1 MKYLNIYLKF
11 IVYFI
16 YFISSIN
23 AAAAG
28 NKQKSVLFSLKNST
42 FPCRF
47 PITGEF
53 YIDDGPQRIL
63 KIDESHF
70 ETKGDCI
77 RGSDKNKNKDFF
89 VVRQKSETDTCYRC
103 ILFLTLHANVIRFKQ
118 SLCVRDDTDLE
129 GLCRQIAGDSPL
141 FTMFRTNPTPIACPI
156 PMPSSF
162 AYSISSG
169 FCRND
174 GLSMIDECS
183 VPNRFRLSFVSC
195 PHATKSITHDEA
207 YECIADWN
215 HYSTYYFAAR
225 VVGNPFNPA
234 LGDFRCFI
242 VDQTTNRI
250 AMSADSSCLEL
261 TALDRASVVLTY
273 SNAERPKPTCTFPHV
288 IRGFAAWT
296 SVSSGNTI
304 KINKGRWTEI
314 SRDNETVVKA
324 LCVHSEDDLFVV
336 KKTTGCNTGISCIKT
351 QKHSP
356 DVISVT
362 SVPMAAADME
372 LCKKLQASEKTT
384 FSFDMLIKDDHVVKC
399 PYEGLLF
406 SEKCSKPLL
415 SVGCDISTRMN
426 LTDICS
432 VRLPNSKTDI
442 AITETF
448 VCRSSFRV
456 KNETFLIASSRR
468 RFLCLKFWLK
478 SHDSLVVDTYSD
490 TACYNEALELSKR
503 LPERFEIVQTAGCP
517 SKAANLVKLLLPSPS
532 SSSSFSLPMTSF
544 CFLNFLFL
552 FFIHF

>member
-1 MKYLNIYLKF
+1 
-11 IVYFI
+11 
-16 YFISSIN
+16 
-23 AAAAG
+23 
-28 NKQKSVLFSLKNST
+28 
-42 FPCRF
+42 
-47 PITGEF
+47 
-53 YIDDGPQRIL
+53 
-63 KIDESHF
+63 
-70 ETKGDCI
+70 
-77 RGSDKNKNKDFF
+77 
-89 VVRQKSETDTCYRC
+89 
-103 ILFLTLHANVIRFKQ
+103 
-118 SLCVRDDTDLE
+118 
-129 GLCRQIAGDSPL
+129 
-141 FTMFRTNPTPIACPI
+141 
-156 PMPSSF
+156 MPSSF

-169 FCRND
+169 YCRND

-195 PHATKSITHDEA
+195 PQATKSITHDEA

-273 SNAERPKPTCTFPHV
+273 SNAERPKPSCTFPHV

-296 SVSSGNTI
+296 SVSTGNTI

-314 SRDNETVVKA
+314 SRDGETVVKA
-324 LCVHSEDDLFVV
+324 LCVHSEEDLFVV
-336 KKTTGCNTGISCIKT
+336 KKTTNCNTGISCIKVNEAYECIADWNHYSTYYFAARVVGNPFNPALGDFRCFIVDQTTNRIAMSADSSCLELTALDRASVVLTYSNAERPKPSCTFPHVIRGFAAWTSVSTGNTIKINKGRWTEISRDGETVVKALCVHSEEDLFVVKKTTNCNTGISCIKT
-351 QKHSP
+351 RKHSP

-415 SVGCDISTRMN
+415 SVGCDVSTRMN

-448 VCRSSFRV
+448 VC
-456 KNETFLIASSRR
+456 
-468 RFLCLKFWLK
+468 
-478 SHDSLVVDTYSD
+478 LVEDFFV
-490 TACYNEALELSKR
+490 
-503 LPERFEIVQTAGCP
+503 
-517 SKAANLVKLLLPSPS
+517 
-532 SSSSFSLPMTSF
+532 
-544 CFLNFLFL
+544 LNFG
-552 FFIHF
+552 